1 MNQRFQDKVA
11 IITGGADGIGKGI
24 AEQIA
29 SEGGQ
34 VVLFDINHN
43 LLPKTV
49 QSFKERGYATE
60 GYHVDIS
67 DEKAV
72 QQTLQQVE
80 HNLGKIDIMVN
91 AAGIIGPT
99 GTRIIDY
106 PLEAFEQVYAVNLRG
121 SFIMTKYVLPS
132 MIQQNYGRILLIASI
147 AGKEGNPNMVG
158 YSVTKAGVI
167 GLVKAIGKEYA
178 ETGITINGLAPAVI
192 KTAFNDNTAP
202 GIIEYMLSKIPMKR
216 MGTIEEVAALSS
228 WIVSDECSFTTGFVF
243 DCSGGRATY

>member
-11 IITGGADGIGKGI
+11 IVTGGADGIGKGI
-24 AEQIA
+24 AERIA

-60 GYHVDIS
+60 GYDVDIS

-91 AAGIIGPT
+91 AAGIIGP
-99 GTRIIDY
+99 
-106 PLEAFEQVYAVNLRG
+106 
-121 SFIMTKYVLPS
+121 
-132 MIQQNYGRILLIASI
+132 
-147 AGKEGNPNMVG
+147 
-158 YSVTKAGVI
+158 
-167 GLVKAIGKEYA
+167 
-178 ETGITINGLAPAVI
+178 
-192 KTAFNDNTAP
+192 
-202 GIIEYMLSKIPMKR
+202 
-216 MGTIEEVAALSS
+216 
-228 WIVSDECSFTTGFVF
+228 
-243 DCSGGRATY
+243 